1 MGKITFICLLLCVLK
16 HCVTKKLSWA
26 QELVAVVRLEVR
38 GKVLLGLRVL
48 VRVQQERVQREKVL
62 RERVQRRRVLP
73 KRSPSKK
80 RRSTS
85 KKAAA
90 HPAYKDMIKAAIIGL
105 KQRGGSSR
113 QAIAKYIAGHYKV
126 GDNANVH
133 LRMAIKRALSSGML
147 VTNATH
153 SNTFRLAPEAKKV
166 PKTPKKKK
174 VTAKKPAAKKTA
186 KPKKK
191 TPAKKKSTP
200 KKAKKPATKT
210 KKKTTT
216 KKKPAAK
223 KPAKKSAAKKTKRTP
238 AKKAKK

>member
-1 MGKITFICLLLCVLK
+1 MGKTTFICFLLCVSK
-16 HCVTKKLSWA
+16 HCVTNKAIMGSRAGSRSPARSPRKSPRKSPTRKSPARKSPAKKSPA
-26 QELVAVVRLEVR
+26 KA
-38 GKVLLGLRVL
+38 
-48 VRVQQERVQREKVL
+48 
-62 RERVQRRRVLP
+62 

-133 LRMAIKRALSSGML
+133 LRMAIKRALASGML
-147 VTNATH
+147 VTNASH

-200 KKAKKPATKT
+200 K
-210 KKKTTT
+210 
-216 KKKPAAK
+216 
-223 KPAKKSAAKKTKRTP
+223 
-238 AKKAKK
+238 

>member
-1 MGKITFICLLLCVLK
+1 MGKTTFICFLLCVSK
-16 HCVTKKLSWA
+16 HCVTNKAIMGSRAGSRSPARSPRKSPRKSPTRAKSPRKSPVRKSPARKSPARKSPAKKSPA
-26 QELVAVVRLEVR
+26 KA
-38 GKVLLGLRVL
+38 
-48 VRVQQERVQREKVL
+48 
-62 RERVQRRRVLP
+62 

-85 KKAAA
+85 RKAAA

-133 LRMAIKRALSSGML
+133 LRMAIKRALASGML

-174 VTAKKPAAKKTA
+174 V
-186 KPKKK
+186 
-191 TPAKKKSTP
+191 
-200 KKAKKPATKT
+200 
-210 KKKTTT
+210 
-216 KKKPAAK
+216 
-223 KPAKKSAAKKTKRTP
+223 
-238 AKKAKK
+238 